1 MFFMLMRLLRMIS
14 RSSMRRRGSI
24 NAMDGVIMMLLMLR
38 WQRGNAGSRSTPRNS
53 DEDGGFG

>member
-1 MFFMLMRLLRMIS
+1 MIS